1 MFGGIQ
7 QVTKEKN
14 DVSVYLIKK
23 NKWVKIHSHTDNLFD
38 PSPTLKKMKEES
50 PGVIESKKKK

>member
-1 MFGGIQ
+1 M
-7 QVTKEKN
+7 TKEKN